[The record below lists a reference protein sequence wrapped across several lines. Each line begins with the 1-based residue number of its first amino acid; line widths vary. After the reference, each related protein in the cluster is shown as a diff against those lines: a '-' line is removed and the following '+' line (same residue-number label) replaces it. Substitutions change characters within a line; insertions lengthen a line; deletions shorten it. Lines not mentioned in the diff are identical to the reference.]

1 VTSTDLGGAGA
12 RCPVCGRAAG
22 EQARCPKCGRELRT
36 PWRAGRPDHAVRT
49 EFEAR
54 LRAERLAYDARV
66 VARITDELGPYDT
79 CVRGGPPT
87 ARQWADARRA
97 AAADVAGAG
106 DDDALRAR
114 LRALLAALRPD
125 TETTVTE
132 VGPEGIAVLRLQLDQ
147 HGTPVTVQDG
157 DIVNWSLLVP
167 GLPATG
173 PGRHFRLAAGAEL
186 ARTDGQPGDPLALVA
201 RAAAEPG
208 SQRIVICRPAG
219 WEVLERTAG
228 LLAARSGETP
238 LRIAAGPD
246 AEPVPAILAELAA
259 SGPLTRAYQL
269 LVADIDDD
277 SGAVRTRARQLF
289 APGDLPGA
297 RAWVPLRRLP
307 GDYGTTML
315 AIFADG
321 NAGEPLALYSAALPV
336 NAPFQ
341 LAVSLGGPGR
351 VQVSQPEAE
360 PDNWTS
366 WRRVRAS
373 LPERVDVTARPA
385 DLVCAVDLTGTEEA
399 VQGRRQLV
407 IGLLK
412 QLAVEYPEPDRLRA
426 AVITCRDHEYGPTE
440 KDDVV
445 SGCGLRPAGE
455 AAAWLA
461 AQPAEEPRYTG
472 AAPVEDMLARAYQ
485 LLAASRAQRRAA
497 RVLTVAGKPPHPARQ
512 DAYAPSDMQRL
523 HPCPHRADWR
533 LSLAQLTREAGARC
547 VTVSDAVHAIQ
558 APSPVW
564 RLLGPHGLHALS
576 AATPRRLG
584 EDLGLLIRPDQRI
597 PLPVPDW
604 K

>member
-1 VTSTDLGGAGA
+1 MTATNVDGAEA

-22 EQARCPKCGRELRT
+22 EQARCPECGRTLRT
-36 PWRAGRPDHAVRT
+36 PWRAGRPDHAART

-54 LRAERLAYDARV
+54 LRTERLAYDARV
-66 VARITDELGPYDT
+66 VARIANEPGSYAT

-97 AAADVAGAG
+97 AAADTAGAG
-106 DDDALRAR
+106 DEDTLRAR
-114 LRALLAALRPD
+114 LRKLLASLRPD
-125 TETTVTE
+125 AETIVTE
-132 VGPEGIAVLRLQLDQ
+132 VGPRGITVLRLRLDQ
-147 HGTPVTVQDG
+147 HGTPVAVQDG
-157 DIVNWSLLVP
+157 DIVDWSLLVP

-173 PGRHFRLAAGAEL
+173 PGRHYRLAAGAEL
-186 ARTDGQPGDPLALVA
+186 VRTDGHPGDPLALVG
-201 RAAAEPG
+201 RADAGPG
-208 SQRIVICRPAG
+208 SGRIVICRPAG
-219 WEVLERTAG
+219 WDVLERTAG

-246 AEPVPAILAELAA
+246 ADPVPAILAELAA
-259 SGPLTRAYQL
+259 SGPLTRAYHL

-277 SGAVRTRARQLF
+277 SGIVRTRARHLF

-297 RAWVPLRRLP
+297 RAWLPLRRLP
-307 GDYGTTML
+307 GDYGTTTL

-321 NAGEPLALYSAALPV
+321 NVSEPMALYSATLP
-336 NAPFQ
+336 ATASFQ

-360 PDNWTS
+360 QKNPAS
-366 WRRVRAS
+366 WRRVGAS
-373 LPERVDVTARPA
+373 LPPVDVTTRPA
-385 DLVCAVDLTGTEEA
+385 DLVCAVDLTGTEEV

-407 IGLLK
+407 ISLLK
-412 QLAVEYPEPDRLRA
+412 QLAVEYTEPDRLRA
-426 AVITCRDHEYGPTE
+426 AVLTCRDHEYGPSE

-445 SGCGLRPAGE
+445 SGCGLRPAAE

-461 AQPAEEPRYTG
+461 AQPAEEPRYLG
-472 AAPVEDMLARAYQ
+472 AAPVEDLLARAYQ
-485 LLAASRAQRRAA
+485 LLAASRRQKRAA

-512 DAYAPSDMQRL
+512 DPYAPSELQRL

-533 LSLAQLTREAGARC
+533 FSLDQLTRDVAARC
-547 VTVSDAVHAIQ
+547 VAVSDAVHAIQ

-564 RLLGPHGLHALS
+564 RQLGPHGLHAL
-576 AATPRRLG
+576 AAVTPRRLG
-584 EDLGLLIRPDQRI
+584 EDLGLLIRPEQHV
-597 PLPVPDW
+597 PLPVPDR